1 MQGSSSN
8 LSSTCGVTPHS
19 NSLKSSS
26 QRKRRTCEHGK
37 FRPYCKDCKGSMLC
51 EHLRHKN
58 RCGICKR
65 SKCGTDNVVFVA
77 TTVYL

>member
-19 NSLKSSS
+19 N
-26 QRKRRTCEHGK
+26 KRRTCEHGK

-65 SKCGTDNVVFVA
+65 SKCGTDNVVFVT